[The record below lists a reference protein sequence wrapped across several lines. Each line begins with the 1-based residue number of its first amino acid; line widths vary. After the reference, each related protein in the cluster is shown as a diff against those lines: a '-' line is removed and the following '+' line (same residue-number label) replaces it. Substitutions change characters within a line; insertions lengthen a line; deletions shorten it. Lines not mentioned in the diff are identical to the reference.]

1 MRIGVSQPIE
11 IKVLST
17 DTAEA
22 LRRKVKNVMEVAA
35 IKALEAAVERTPA
48 AGESP
53 YSTGQLRQS
62 IRVQKV
68 SDMEF
73 ELYVPM
79 HYAYY
84 LEFGTG
90 PRGAA
95 SGKVP
100 EFPNDP
106 VITYHSG
113 EVLVT
118 RRNGSLLD
126 EPYIRKT
133 QGMKAQPFL
142 RPALLRGVEVIKEL
156 LEDGS

>member
-1 MRIGVSQPIE
+1 MRIGVNQPVE
-11 IKVLST
+11 IIISPRE
-17 DTAEA
+17 TAEA
-22 LRRKVKNVMEVAA
+22 LRERVKNVMEVAA

-48 AGESP
+48 SGETP
-53 YSTGQLRQS
+53 YATGQLRQS
-62 IRVQKV
+62 IRVQRV

-90 PRGAA
+90 PRGSAT
-95 SGKVP
+95 GKVP

-106 VITYHSG
+106 DITYHAG

-118 RRNGSLLD
+118 RQNGRLLD

-142 RPALLRGVEVIKEL
+142 RPALLRAVEVIKEL
-156 LEDGS
+156 LGRSG